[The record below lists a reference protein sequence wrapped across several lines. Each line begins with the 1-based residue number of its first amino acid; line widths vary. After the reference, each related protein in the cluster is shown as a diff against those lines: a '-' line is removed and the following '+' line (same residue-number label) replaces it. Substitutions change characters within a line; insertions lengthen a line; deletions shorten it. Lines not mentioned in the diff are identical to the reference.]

1 VIGLVAAA
9 VALLYS
15 FPWLRPPEIGGVAL
29 PVQRLLAWIGLSFLV
44 ARLLVKGP
52 LTAGPAARGY
62 LWRVTLFFGFLLLI
76 TVRFVAY
83 GEGFLTLYFL
93 MDLAKYAAA
102 FSVAYLCYYALRAR
116 LLTERR
122 FVANIIMSGGTA
134 TVIVYLLLGLYYA
147 GFRTDLEILAPSFG
161 GALGVWPTGGALPR
175 LAGPTAE
182 PQQLS
187 VALLTPLLLMLS
199 REYIQR
205 AWPAAVLTVGAL
217 ILSQSKF
224 SVISLALVGMYLTV
238 VYRRW
243 RKQIVMACILAAP
256 LAALVLIRLPT
267 FASTLESGLGAGA
280 FVERLQNLLLLV
292 SIIREHPG
300 FGIGPGQYGAYY
312 GQTFFGDWRF
322 SPGYTP
328 NMDFLK
334 VFAETGIVGFVLL
347 MMLLGYL
354 ARLVYRWY
362 RSVAPETK
370 SRYLAF
376 ALGALGLL
384 LNMVIGYELL
394 HAFFWI
400 NIAALLYLVDRTRE
414 TSVPASPDPAGSG
427 AGWQPVAR

>member
-1 VIGLVAAA
+1 MIGLVAAA
-9 VALLYS
+9 IALLYS
-15 FPWLRPPEIGGVAL
+15 FPWLRPPEIAGVAL
-29 PVQRLLAWIGLSFLV
+29 PVQRLLAWVGLSFLV

-62 LWRVTLFFGFLLLI
+62 LWRVTLFFVFLLLI

-83 GEGFLTLYFL
+83 GEGFLPIYFL

-102 FSVAYLCYYALRAR
+102 FSVAYLCYYALRVG
-116 LLTERR
+116 LVTERR
-122 FVANIIMSGGTA
+122 FVGNVIISGGLATA
-134 TVIVYLLLGLYYA
+134 VVYLLLALYYA
-147 GFRTDLEILAPSFG
+147 GFRTEIEILAPSFG
-161 GALGVWPTGGALPR
+161 GALGVWPTAGILPR

-199 REYIQR
+199 RDHIQR
-205 AWPAAVLTVGAL
+205 AWPAAVLTAGAL
-217 ILSQSKF
+217 LLSQSKF
-224 SVISLALVGMYLTV
+224 SVVSLALAGLYLTL

-243 RKQIVMACILAAP
+243 RKQMVLAGVLAAP
-256 LAALVLIRLPT
+256 VAALLLIRLPT
-267 FASTLESGLGAGA
+267 FASTLESGLAAGA

-292 SIIREHPG
+292 AIIREHPG

-312 GQTFFGDWRF
+312 GQTFYGDWRF

-334 VFAETGIVGFVLL
+334 VFAETGIFGFLLL

-362 RSVAPETK
+362 HWVPPEARSG
-370 SRYLAF
+370 YLAF
-376 ALGALGLL
+376 ALGALGVL

-400 NIAALLYLVDRTRE
+400 NIGALLYFVDRARDA
-414 TSVPASPDPAGSG
+414 SVPAVPDPAGS
-427 AGWQPVAR
+427 AAEWQPVVR